1 MSPLRRSTFRAIES
15 GCAPCNPRRQH
26 ALLLGRA
33 LLWRRLQ
40 FEVRC
45 RRGTDPGLPLHART
59 LRRQIEAQS
68 AGRRVLILFGHTGA
82 YSVAAA
88 GGGAAQTVTVEAAD
102 NNVTWIERNLALN
115 QVDPRSHRVVE
126 ADPVQFV
133 SDSAKESFDLIVVAP
148 PSALGP
154 ATARRWDVLRDH
166 GALLQSTLPLLP
178 ADGQMYFVTTARRLK
193 LAEGQLPDA
202 TLREIT
208 AQTVP
213 PDHRNRRAHRCWSIR
228 RRRD

>member
-1 MSPLRRSTFRAIES
+1 
-15 GCAPCNPRRQH
+15 
-26 ALLLGRA
+26 
-33 LLWRRLQ
+33 
-40 FEVRC
+40 
-45 RRGTDPGLPLHART
+45 
-59 LRRQIEAQS
+59 
-68 AGRRVLILFGHTGA
+68 
-82 YSVAAA
+82 
-88 GGGAAQTVTVEAAD
+88 VTVEAAD

-115 QVDPRSHRVVE
+115 QVDPRSHCVVK
-126 ADPVQFV
+126 ADPVQFA

-166 GALLQSTLPLLP
+166 GGLLQSTLPLLA

-228 RRRD
+228 RRRDYESLKSSV